1 MPIPTAPA
9 AVPVAAPAAVPESL
23 YLTAAFYKFVDLP
36 DYTERKAP
44 LLALCEAHQVKG
56 LILLASEGINSTIA
70 GAPDDVHAVLTYLRQ
85 DPLLA
90 DLQHKESFSAKP
102 PFYRMKVRL
111 KKEIVTL
118 GVPGISP
125 TNMAGTYVKPQ
136 DWNALIADPEVVV
149 IDTRNDYEVEI
160 GSFAGAINPNIQ
172 SFSQLP
178 DWVSQAQAL
187 QNKTGRKPKVA
198 MFCTGGIR
206 CEKSTALLRAQ
217 GFDEVYHLEGG
228 ILKYLET
235 VPPAHSLWQGE
246 CFVFDERVSVGHGPV
261 PGQHQLCR
269 CCRDP
274 LPEGALDSPLYEAG
288 VSCPRCHAHTTEAQK
303 SSARERQRQWEK
315 AKAGEQVHIGAPHKA
330 IDANASATR
339 RAALLPPG
347 APVLY
352 SFRRC
357 PFAMRARLA
366 LLAAGVRCE
375 LREVALKQKPEALL
389 LASPKGTV
397 PVLVLPDR
405 VIEQSLDI
413 VLWALQHNDPEHWLP
428 LDAAVQSDALQLV
441 AQCDGDFKHH
451 LDRYKYPNRY
461 DLPDGSAGSLVHRAH
476 GAAWLTTLEDRIA
489 AQGFVVERQWR
500 WADAAIAPFV
510 RQFARTDTA
519 WFAAQPWPALQAWLA
534 AFEASPA
541 FARVMKSHKPW
552 QPGQAQLTFSHSD

>member
-1 MPIPTAPA
+1 MSSASPFTSPLPAPA
-9 AVPVAAPAAVPESL
+9 PAL

-36 DYTERKAP
+36 DFTERKAP
-44 LLALCEAHQVKG
+44 LLAFCEAHQVKG
-56 LILLASEGINSTIA
+56 LVLLAREGINSTIA
-70 GAPDDVHAVLTYLRQ
+70 GAPDDVHAVLAYLRQ

-90 DLQHKESFSAKP
+90 GLQHKESFSAKP

-125 TNMAGTYVKPQ
+125 THMAGTYVQPQ
-136 DWNALIADPEVVV
+136 DWNALIADPDVVV
-149 IDTRNDYEVEI
+149 VDTRNDYEVEI
-160 GSFAGAINPNIQ
+160 GTFAGAINPNIQ

-178 DWVSQAQAL
+178 EWVSQAQAL
-187 QNKTGRKPKVA
+187 QDKTGRKPKVA

-206 CEKSTALLRAQ
+206 CEKSTALMRAQ
-217 GFDEVYHLEGG
+217 GYDEVYHLEGG

-235 VPPAHSLWQGE
+235 VAPENSLWQGE
-246 CFVFDERVSVGHGPV
+246 CFVFDERVSVGHGLV
-261 PGQHQLCR
+261 PGPHRLCR

-274 LPEGALDSPLYEAG
+274 LPEGALTSPLYEAG
-288 VSCPRCHAHTTEAQK
+288 VSCPRCHDQTTDAQK

-315 AKAGEQVHIGAPHKA
+315 AKAKALPHIRAPHKTA
-330 IDANASATR
+330 GLSSDKAART
-339 RAALLPPG
+339 AALLPPG
-347 APVLY
+347 SPVLY

-357 PFAMRARLA
+357 PYAMRVRLA

-389 LASPKGTV
+389 QASPKGTV
-397 PVLVLPDR
+397 PVLVLPGQ

-413 VLWALQHNDPEHWLP
+413 MLWALAQHDPQQWLP
-428 LDAAVQSDALQLV
+428 LDAAVQADALQLV

-461 DLPDGSAGSLVHRAH
+461 DLPDGLEGGLAHRAQ
-476 GAAWLTTLEDRIA
+476 GAAWLATLDARLA
-489 AQGFVVERQWR
+489 DKGFVVDRQWR

-510 RQFARTDTA
+510 RQFARTDAA
-519 WFAAQPWPALQAWLA
+519 WFAAQSWPALQAWLA

-541 FARVMKSHKPW
+541 FGRVMKSYKPW
-552 QPGQAQLTFSHSD
+552 QLGQAQVVFHAAD